1 MLFLKM
7 EMPNLTII
15 LTKIK
20 FKTAR
25 LTVILSKTAMEMA
38 NLLVQHAISNPK
50 MPKNTFNL
58 TVLFLEMPFLRVK
71 FGIFIFKELNLILIF
86 GR

>member
-7 EMPNLTII
+7 EMPNFTII
-15 LTKIK
+15 LTKMK

-38 NLLVQHAISNPK
+38 NLLVQQAISNQK
-50 MPKNTFNL
+50 MPKNTINL
-58 TVLFLEMPFLRVK
+58 TVLFLEMQFLRVK
-71 FGIFIFKELNLILIF
+71 FCIFIFKELN
-86 GR
+86 

>member
-38 NLLVQHAISNPK
+38 NLLVQQAISNPK
-50 MPKNTFNL
+50 MPKNTINL

-71 FGIFIFKELNLILIF
+71 FCIFIFKELN
-86 GR
+86 